1 MMLSVPTHFLAG
13 VKSDDPNRKAV
24 PSGHRLRASLPAN
37 YPLSIVN
44 KFCGDLLLGVQY
56 SN

>member
-24 PSGHRLRASLPAN
+24 PSGHRLRASLPN